1 MKRICIY
8 PSDIVEILGKSPSTA
23 QKLLRTIKD
32 AYGKQKHQPV
42 TIKEFCDYMAL
53 SFNDVFNMINKIKP
67 TDGQKSA

>member
-8 PSDIVEILGKSPSTA
+8 PSDIVEILGKAPTTA

-32 AYGKQKHQPV
+32 AHGKKKHQMI

-53 SFNDVFNMINKIKP
+53 PFDDVFNMINKIKP
-67 TDGQKSA
+67 TDG